1 MLNVSE
7 RREGVG
13 FREVPESLGDVQMGD
28 HWKYYLKVSLTIM
41 YIILD
46 VLL

>member
-1 MLNVSE
+1 MSLRGGKELDSG
-7 RREGVG
+7 RC
-13 FREVPESLGDVQMGD
+13 PDSLGDVQMGNN
-28 HWKYYLKVSLTIM
+28 WKYYLKVSLTIM